1 MSFFFL
7 LRDNWTWEHS
17 RGIFYVLHSG
27 SLTSRLTSVHIG
39 AAAAAPGKSGFDMDN
54 LTHLVIVLSLPF
66 SVRLLIKIQR

>member
-7 LRDNWTWEHS
+7 LRDNWTREHS
-17 RGIFYVLHSG
+17 RGIFYMLHSG

-39 AAAAAPGKSGFDMDN
+39 AAAAPGKSEFDMDN

-66 SVRLLIKIQR
+66 SVRLLIKIQH

>member
-1 MSFFFL
+1 M
-7 LRDNWTWEHS
+7 
-17 RGIFYVLHSG
+17 LHSG

-39 AAAAAPGKSGFDMDN
+39 AAAAAAPGKSEFDMDN

>member
-1 MSFFFL
+1 M
-7 LRDNWTWEHS
+7 
-17 RGIFYVLHSG
+17 LHSG

-39 AAAAAPGKSGFDMDN
+39 AAAAAPGKSEFDMDN